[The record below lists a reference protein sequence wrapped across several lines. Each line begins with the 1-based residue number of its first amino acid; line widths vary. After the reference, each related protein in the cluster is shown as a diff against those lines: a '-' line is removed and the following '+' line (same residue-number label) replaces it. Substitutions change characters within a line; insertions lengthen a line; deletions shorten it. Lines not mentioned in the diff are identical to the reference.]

1 MKIISL
7 TNQKGGCGKSTIAIN
22 LAIHLALQ
30 KRRIILFDTDPQ
42 KSSYDTLKFRDDRLV
57 TVVAAYGNIYQML
70 EKYDPYYD
78 IAIIDTPPHDTEIVT
93 ISIVCSDL
101 VLIPV
106 QDSPLDIR
114 SSKNTLDAIDNA
126 RKLNADIKACF
137 VLSRIQP
144 QTTLAKE
151 LAEILRREYQ
161 TPLLEQPISNRVA
174 YKYSLVY
181 GKSVTEMFDNDPAAA
196 EISGM
201 TDEVLRI
208 LDLV

>member
-22 LAIHLALQ
+22 LAIQLALQ
-30 KRRIILFDTDPQ
+30 KKRVILFDTDPQ
-42 KSSYDTLKFRDDRLV
+42 KSSYDTLKFRQDRLV
-57 TVVAAYGNIYQML
+57 TVVAAYTNIYQML
-70 EKYDPYYD
+70 EKYEPHYD
-78 IAIIDTPPHDTEIVT
+78 IAVIDTPPHDTETVT

-114 SSKNTLDAIDNA
+114 SSKNTLEAIDKA
-126 RKLNADIKACF
+126 RKLNPAIKASF

-151 LAEILRREYQ
+151 LAEILKREYD
-161 TPLLEQPISNRVA
+161 TPLLDHFISNRVA

-181 GKSVTEMFDNDPAAA
+181 GKSVTEMFENDPASE
-196 EISGM
+196 EIAGM
-201 TDEVLRI
+201 THEIMKRLE
-208 LDLV
+208 L